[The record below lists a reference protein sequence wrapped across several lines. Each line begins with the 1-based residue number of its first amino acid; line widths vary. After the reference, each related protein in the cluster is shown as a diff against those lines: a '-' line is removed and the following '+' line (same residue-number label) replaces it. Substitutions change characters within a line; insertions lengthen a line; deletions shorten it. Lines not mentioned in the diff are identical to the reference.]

1 VMAAVALLVDER
13 AVRAALAEVAD
24 PELPAVSVV
33 DLGIVD
39 RVEVAADRIAVDLLP
54 TFIGCPALDLIRSAV
69 EERLSAFGR
78 PVDVEFVSRIAW
90 TSARITPDGLE
101 RLRIAGIAAPQDDP
115 AATRCPHCGSAD
127 IAMDNLFGP
136 TQCRSLYYCR
146 GCRQP
151 FEAIKPI

>member
-1 VMAAVALLVDER
+1 MAVVAPTVDER

-39 RVEVAADRIAVDLLP
+39 RVEVGPDRIAVDLLP

-69 EERLSAFGR
+69 EDRLLAFGR
-78 PVDVEFVSRIAW
+78 PVDVEFVSRVAW
-90 TSARITPDGLE
+90 TSERITPDGLE
-101 RLRIAGIAAPQDDP
+101 RLRRAGIAAPQDDP
-115 AATRCPHCGSAD
+115 AATRCPHCGSGD

-136 TQCRSLYYCR
+136 TQCRSLFYCR

>member
-1 VMAAVALLVDER
+1 MVIAAAPVDET

-24 PELPAVSVV
+24 PELSAVSVV

-39 RVEVAADRIAVDLLP
+39 RVEVGPARISVDLLP

-69 EERLSAFGR
+69 EDRLSAFGR
-78 PVDVEFVSRIAW
+78 PVDVEFVGRVAW
-90 TSARITPDGLE
+90 TSDRITLEGLK
-101 RLRIAGIAAPQDDP
+101 RLARAGIAPP
-115 AATRCPHCGSAD
+115 GATACPHCESAD